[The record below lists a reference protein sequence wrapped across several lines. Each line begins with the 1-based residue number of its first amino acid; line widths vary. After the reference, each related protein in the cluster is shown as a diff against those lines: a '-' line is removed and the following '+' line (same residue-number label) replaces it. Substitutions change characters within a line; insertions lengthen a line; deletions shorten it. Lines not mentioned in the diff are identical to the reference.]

1 MNLKDQ
7 KGTITCKAAICW
19 EPDKPLTVE
28 EIQVE
33 PPSVSEVRVKMLCAS
48 ICHSDIIAL
57 QGFPLALYPRV
68 VGHEGFGVIES
79 VGEGVEGLKEG
90 DTIIPAVIGEC
101 KECPNCKTGKTNMCY
116 KFPLNFTGLMLDQ
129 TTRMSIKGQ
138 KIYHMFTCSTFSEY
152 TVLNSNLVV
161 KVNQAIDPWHA
172 SFLSCG
178 FSTGFGAV
186 WKEAK
191 IEQGSSVAI
200 FGLGGVG
207 VGAVAGA
214 RSLKAGRIIGIDLN
228 EYKKSKAEFF
238 GLTDFINPN
247 KLNGKSIADK
257 VREMTD
263 GLGVDYSFECT
274 GVESLLNEAL
284 DATKTGSGVTVFTG
298 AVVQKHVPIL
308 YWTLMA
314 GKTIK
319 GCLMGGVRPH
329 SDLPQLC
336 TKCINKEFDLDGML
350 THQVDLNEINHA
362 FELLKQPE
370 CLKVVVNMG

>member
-257 VREMTD
+257 
-263 GLGVDYSFECT
+263 
-274 GVESLLNEAL
+274 
-284 DATKTGSGVTVFTG
+284 GSGVTVFTG